1 MNRLVCA
8 LAAIL
13 TAGLAPAS
21 AQVVHTPLQFT
32 TDASFY
38 VGRQLMP
45 AGSYLV
51 LPVFGDVNLLEIRSI
66 GKGGGAFVETQAKAN
81 PELPDSSEV
90 TFNRYGDELFLS
102 SVLVQSGRD
111 AAVALES
118 RAERRAMRDTGL
130 SARIVVP
137 AVPARRKS

>member
-1 MNRLVCA
+1 MKRLVCA

-32 TDASFY
+32 IETSFY
-38 VGRQLMP
+38 VGDKLMP
-45 AGSYLV
+45 AGPYEV
-51 LPVFGDVNLLEIRSI
+51 LPVFGDQNLLEVKSL
-66 GKGGGAFVETQAKAN
+66 GKGGGAYVWTREKAN
-81 PELPDSSEV
+81 PERPASSEL
-90 TFNRYGDELFLS
+90 TFNQYGDELFLN
-102 SVLVQSGRD
+102 SVVVQEGWD
-111 AAVALES
+111 AAVAVES
-118 RAERRAMRDTGL
+118 RAERRAMVVTGL